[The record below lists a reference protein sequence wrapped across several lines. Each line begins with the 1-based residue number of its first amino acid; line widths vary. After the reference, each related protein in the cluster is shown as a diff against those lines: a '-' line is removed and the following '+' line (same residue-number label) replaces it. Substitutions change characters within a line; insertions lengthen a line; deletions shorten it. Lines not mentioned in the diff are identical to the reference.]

1 MKLKIKKGD
10 LVKVTSGSDKG
21 KEGSVLDVNLKAMKV
36 RVQGVRM
43 QTDLNKKDNTLVKTE
58 GFISYSN
65 VALVDGGKKKAAA
78 KKPAKKSEAKAK
90 A

>member
-10 LVKVTSGSDKG
+10 LVKVVSGSDKG
-21 KEGSVLDVNLKAMKV
+21 KEGSVLDVNLKKMKV

-58 GFISYSN
+58 GFIDYSN
-65 VALVDGGKKKAAA
+65 VALVDGAKKKSKKTSA
-78 KKPAKKSEAKAK
+78 KKAEAKSK
-90 A
+90 